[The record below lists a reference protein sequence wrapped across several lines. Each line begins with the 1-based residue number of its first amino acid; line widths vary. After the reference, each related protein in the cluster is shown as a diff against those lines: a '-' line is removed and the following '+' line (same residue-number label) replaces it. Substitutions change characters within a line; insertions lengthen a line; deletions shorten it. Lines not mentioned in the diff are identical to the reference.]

1 MSFPGTR
8 GENECP
14 EPTGRIFAVACFGS
28 ASRFCS
34 SLTLAGA
41 SLRSGVELWLPDQF
55 RQVSGGWLAGSKA
68 LQADALDFLGDTL
81 TYLISL
87 LVIGKALRLRS
98 KVALFK
104 GLTLGLM
111 GLWVLGSTLYRAFF
125 MLTPEPILMGS
136 IATLAF
142 CANLLSVVILMK
154 YRDGDANVRS
164 VWLCSRND
172 AIGNLFVL
180 AAALGVWGT
189 ASGWPDLL
197 VALIMA
203 SLFLHSSFLIIRQ
216 ALRELRTGYTHN

>member
-1 MSFPGTR
+1 MSCQCEQNAAFDGAT
-8 GENECP
+8 
-14 EPTGRIFAVACFGS
+14 S
-28 ASRFCS
+28 AYRRA
-34 SLTLAGA
+34 LWWVVLINAGMFII
-41 SLRSGVELWLPDQF
+41 EL
-55 RQVSGGWLAGSKA
+55 SGGWLSGSKA
-68 LQADALDFLGDTL
+68 LQADALDFLGDTF

-87 LVIGKALRLRS
+87 LVIGKALSLRS

-111 GLWVLGSTLYRAFF
+111 GVWVLGSTLYRAFF
-125 MLTPEPILMGS
+125 MLTPEPVLMGG
-136 IATLAF
+136 IAILAF
-142 CANLLSVVILMK
+142 CANLLSVLILMK

-203 SLFLHSSFLIIRQ
+203 SLFLHSSWLIIRQ
-216 ALRELRTGYTHN
+216 ALRELRTGYTQS

>member
-1 MSFPGTR
+1 MSCQCEQNAAFDGAT
-8 GENECP
+8 
-14 EPTGRIFAVACFGS
+14 S
-28 ASRFCS
+28 AYRRA
-34 SLTLAGA
+34 LWWVVLINAGMFII
-41 SLRSGVELWLPDQF
+41 EL
-55 RQVSGGWLAGSKA
+55 SGGWLSGSKA
-68 LQADALDFLGDTL
+68 LQADALDFLGDTF

-87 LVIGKALRLRS
+87 LVIGKALSLRS

-111 GLWVLGSTLYRAFF
+111 GVWVLGSTLYRAFF
-125 MLTPEPILMGS
+125 MLTPEPVLMGGVA
-136 IATLAF
+136 ILAF
-142 CANLLSVVILMK
+142 CANLLSVLILMK

-203 SLFLHSSFLIIRQ
+203 SLFLHSSWLIIRQ
-216 ALRELRTGYTHN
+216 ALRELRTGYTQS

>member
-1 MSFPGTR
+1 MSCQCEQNTPFDGATPAYR
-8 GENECP
+8 RALWWVVLIN
-14 EPTGRIFAVACFGS
+14 
-28 ASRFCS
+28 
-34 SLTLAGA
+34 AGMF
-41 SLRSGVELWLPDQF
+41 LIEL
-55 RQVSGGWLAGSKA
+55 SGGWLSGSKA
-68 LQADALDFLGDTL
+68 LQADALDFLGDTF

-87 LVIGKALRLRS
+87 LVIGKALSLRS

-111 GLWVLGSTLYRAFF
+111 GAWVLGSTLYRAFF
-125 MLTPEPILMGS
+125 LLTPEPILMGS
-136 IATLAF
+136 IALLAF
-142 CANLLSVVILMK
+142 CANLASVMILLK

-189 ASGWPDLL
+189 TSGWPDLL

-216 ALRELRTGYTHN
+216 ALRER